1 MSFYDNPM
9 PFSMLHTH
17 FLPLENNYRTNHL
30 FCSLYKEKHTFSRR
44 RNRLHFQIKQ
54 QADITQTKKFQ
65 YTLFGT
71 TRLLSLFEFHLSDM
85 QKFFSFLSPSVH
97 TFPKDPHTCPI
108 NTQTLTQTGSL
119 PCFLSERISLCFI
132 LTRER
137 QSGLRPQTI

>member
-1 MSFYDNPM
+1 MTIPCHSQCY
-9 PFSMLHTH
+9 TH
-17 FLPLENNYRTNHL
+17 IFCLWKIITEQIICSALYTKKSTHLAAGEIDFTFRLNNKSIEHR
-30 FCSLYKEKHTFSRR
+30 
-44 RNRLHFQIKQ
+44 
-54 QADITQTKKFQ
+54 TKKFQ
-65 YTLFGT
+65 CTLFGT

-119 PCFLSERISLCFI
+119 PCFLSECISLCFI

-137 QSGLRPQTI
+137 QSSLRPQTI